1 MGPRLLS
8 AVVCVCEGRT
18 LYSAARYTANN
29 PGCSSSFS
37 SPFRIED
44 MDLFSFSFCLILPSS
59 SSFSFFLTGVSRQCA
74 GRGGRVRIK
83 SGREGGEPGV
93 VTSFIGID
101 YLDVID
107 RDDVGI
113 RLINPCLVVVS
124 LTNYFFLS
132 FLM

>member
-1 MGPRLLS
+1 VRE
-8 AVVCVCEGRT
+8 EG
-18 LYSAARYTANN
+18 
-29 PGCSSSFS
+29 
-37 SPFRIED
+37 
-44 MDLFSFSFCLILPSS
+44 
-59 SSFSFFLTGVSRQCA
+59 
-74 GRGGRVRIK
+74 GGRVIIK
-83 SGREGGEPGV
+83 SGRERGEPGV

-113 RLINPCLVVVS
+113 RLINPCLVVS